1 MMATTPLTLPLY
13 ADYVL
18 NIGKHAGDFIFT
30 VVAPVLNGYL
40 GLEQAYM
47 VRLEGFEPSTNR
59 LKVYCA
65 TTALQPQIDYNL
77 IDYIYIISQ
86 IL

>member
-1 MMATTPLTLPLY
+1 MMATTPRTLPLY

-18 NIGKHAGDFIFT
+18 NIGKHTGDFIFA

-40 GLEQAYM
+40 DLEQAYL
-47 VRLEGFEPSTNR
+47 VRLEGLEPSTNR

-65 TTALQPQIDYNL
+65 TTALQPQI
-77 IDYIYIISQ
+77 SHK
-86 IL
+86 